1 MSGMA
6 TKSPIVTLTPA
17 PTLDRTYTVTD
28 LHSGAVNR
36 ADAVGEELA
45 GKGINVARAL
55 HLAGIPAPAV
65 VPIGNAEKGILER
78 TGSKNFLVPL
88 WIDGTIRVSTTILER
103 GGTTTKINEAPK
115 PLSSKEWQQVIEL
128 TEKTVL
134 DNEAKWLVIAGALPI
149 DESTGTFVDLHPIFE
164 RMEKL
169 GVRVVLDTSGEPL
182 AYWVRQGEAAILKP
196 NAEELA
202 SAVGRDLLTNGD
214 VIEAARE
221 LCSHGVECVLASL
234 GSDGMLAVTKS
245 RAWATRTAPVKVIN
259 TVGAGDAT
267 LAGFLAA
274 ITNNPIAE
282 GEQDFGVEFNVPV
295 GAMAAVQWGAVKVS
309 QPTSGLDHIDNLPE
323 VFLTEDVDL
332 AAPLKEPAIHKE
344 N

>member
-1 MSGMA
+1 VSGMA

-28 LHSGAVNR
+28 LVSGAVNR
-36 ADAVGEELA
+36 ADSVGEELA

-55 HLAGIPAPAV
+55 RLAGIQAPAV

-128 TEKTVL
+128 TEKTVIEN
-134 DNEAKWLVIAGALPI
+134 DAKWLVVAGALPI

-182 AYWVRQGEAAILKP
+182 AYWVRQGDAAILKP

-214 VIEAARE
+214 VIDAARE

-234 GSDGMLAVTKS
+234 GADGMLAVTKS
-245 RAWATRTAPVKVIN
+245 RAWATRTSPVKVIN

-274 ITNNPIAE
+274 ITNNPISE
-282 GEQDFGVEFNVPV
+282 NEKDFGVEFNVPV
-295 GAMAAVQWGAVKVS
+295 GAMTAVQWGAVKVS

>member
-1 MSGMA
+1 
-6 TKSPIVTLTPA
+6 
-17 PTLDRTYTVTD
+17 
-28 LHSGAVNR
+28 
-36 ADAVGEELA
+36 
-45 GKGINVARAL
+45 
-55 HLAGIPAPAV
+55 
-65 VPIGNAEKGILER
+65 
-78 TGSKNFLVPL
+78 VPL

-115 PLSSKEWQQVIEL
+115 PLSSNEWQQVIEL
-128 TEKTVL
+128 TEKTVIE
-134 DNEAKWLVIAGALPI
+134 NEAKWLVIAGALPI

-196 NAEELA
+196 NTEELA

-234 GSDGMLAVTKS
+234 GPDGMLAVTKS

-282 GEQDFGVEFNVPV
+282 GEKDFGVEFNVPV

>member
-1 MSGMA
+1 MSGNT

-17 PTLDRTYTVTD
+17 PTLDRTYFVTN

-36 ADAVGEELA
+36 ADSVGEELA

-55 HLAGIPAPAV
+55 HLAGIEAPGV

-78 TGSKNFLVPL
+78 TGSKKFLIPM
-88 WIDGTIRVSTTILER
+88 WIEGTIRVSTTVLEHD
-103 GGTTTKINEAPK
+103 GPTTKINEAPK
-115 PLSSKEWQQVIEL
+115 PLTHDEWMRVIDL
-128 TEKTVL
+128 TEQTVK
-134 DNEAKWLVIAGALPI
+134 DNDAKWLVVAGALPI
-149 DESTGTFVDLHPIFE
+149 DQSTGTFVDLHPIFE
-164 RMEKL
+164 RMAKL
-169 GVRVVLDTSGEPL
+169 GVRVALDTSGEPL
-182 AYWVRQGEAAILKP
+182 AYWVRQGDAAILKP

-202 SAVGRDLLTNGD
+202 SAVKRSLFSNGD
-214 VIEAARE
+214 VVEAARE
-221 LCSHGVECVLASL
+221 LCAHGVECVLASL
-234 GSDGMLAVTKS
+234 GSDGMLAVTKN
-245 RAWATRTAPVKVIN
+245 RAWSTRTTPVKVIN

-274 ITNNPIAE
+274 ITKNPLPE
-282 GEQDFGVEFNVPV
+282 GHEDIGVSFNVPV

-309 QPTSGLDHIDNLPE
+309 QPTSGLDNIDNLPE

-332 AAPLKEPAIHKE
+332 SAKLKEPAIYKE

>member
-128 TEKTVL
+128 TEKTVIE
-134 DNEAKWLVIAGALPI
+134 NEAKWLVIAGALPI
-149 DESTGTFVDLHPIFE
+149 DEST
-164 RMEKL
+164 
-169 GVRVVLDTSGEPL
+169 
-182 AYWVRQGEAAILKP
+182 
-196 NAEELA
+196 
-202 SAVGRDLLTNGD
+202 
-214 VIEAARE
+214 
-221 LCSHGVECVLASL
+221 
-234 GSDGMLAVTKS
+234 
-245 RAWATRTAPVKVIN
+245 
-259 TVGAGDAT
+259 
-267 LAGFLAA
+267 
-274 ITNNPIAE
+274 
-282 GEQDFGVEFNVPV
+282 
-295 GAMAAVQWGAVKVS
+295 
-309 QPTSGLDHIDNLPE
+309 
-323 VFLTEDVDL
+323 
-332 AAPLKEPAIHKE
+332 
-344 N
+344 

>member
-1 MSGMA
+1 MSEKA
-6 TKSPIVTLTPA
+6 IKSPIVTLTPA

-28 LHSGAVNR
+28 LVSGAVNR
-36 ADAVGEELA
+36 ADSVGEELA

-103 GGTTTKINEAPK
+103 GGTTTKVNEAPK

-128 TEKTVL
+128 TEKTVTEN
-134 DNEAKWLVIAGALPI
+134 DAKWLVIAGALPI
-149 DESTGTFVDLHPIFE
+149 DESTNKFVDLHPIFD

-182 AYWVRQGEAAILKP
+182 AYWVRQGDAAILKP
-196 NAEELA
+196 NAEELS
-202 SAVGRDLLTNGD
+202 SAVQKDLLTNGD
-214 VIEAARE
+214 VIDAARE

-234 GSDGMLAVTKS
+234 GSDGMLAVTNS

-274 ITNNPIAE
+274 ITNNPISDS
-282 GEQDFGVEFNVPV
+282 EQDFGVAFNVPV
-295 GAMAAVQWGAVKVS
+295 GAMTAVQWGAVKVS
-309 QPTSGLDHIDNLPE
+309 QPTSGLEHIDNLPE
-323 VFLTEDVDL
+323 VFLTDDVDL
-332 AAPLKEPAIHKE
+332 KAPLKEPAIYKE

>member
-1 MSGMA
+1 MSGIA
-6 TKSPIVTLTPA
+6 TKSSIVTLTPA
-17 PTLDRTYTVTD
+17 PTLDRTYTVTN
-28 LHSGAVNR
+28 LTSGAVNR
-36 ADAVGEELA
+36 ADSVGEELA

-65 VPIGNAEKGILER
+65 VPIGNAEKGILDR

-103 GGTTTKINEAPK
+103 GGTTTKVNEAPK
-115 PLSSKEWQQVIEL
+115 PLSSKEWQQVVEL

-134 DNEAKWLVIAGALPI
+134 ENDAKWLVIAGALPT
-149 DESTGTFVDLHPIFE
+149 DESTGSFVDLHPIFQK
-164 RMEKL
+164 MEKL

-182 AYWVRQGEAAILKP
+182 AYWVRQGEPAILKP
-196 NAEELA
+196 NTEELS

-214 VIEAARE
+214 VIDAARE

-234 GSDGMLAVTKS
+234 GADGMLAVTKT

-274 ITNNPIAE
+274 ITNNPISAN
-282 GEQDFGVEFNVPV
+282 EQDFGVTFNVPV
-295 GAMAAVQWGAVKVS
+295 GAMTAVQWGAVKVS
-309 QPTSGLDHIDNLPE
+309 QPTSGLEHIDNLPE

-332 AAPLKEPAIHKE
+332 AAQLKEPAIHKE